1 MSSTA
6 AIVLPRSGLLK
17 WVAHLRKLS
26 LVLQPSEVCMKG
38 WQVCWQRAIALV
50 LSIVL
55 LWSVGDIAAAKAS
68 GSLAE
73 VAAPVAIE
81 DMKDWF
87 DRYEPRLKIL
97 TPEANQTL
105 QSRNV
110 TVKLSVQGLRLF
122 QDQRT
127 GLGPHV
133 EVVLDDLPS
142 RSVYDLNTPIE
153 FTNLEP
159 GTHLLRAFVVYPWG
173 ESLKHPLAYAQTAF
187 HLYTADEDTRSA
199 SLPLL
204 TYNQPS
210 GTYGAEPVL
219 LDFYL
224 SNLPLD
230 QQLNNEKVWQVRCT
244 INGQSFTVD
253 RWQAYYLTGLQPGDN
268 WVRLELLDGNGQRI
282 PSPYNPITRLV
293 TYQPNGKDV
302 LSRLLRGEL
311 AAKNLQ
317 SSLSPDLP
325 SNLPP
330 EPTPEPTPIVEESAA
345 PSEPTPEP
353 TAVVEESATQT
364 PVAEEPTPTSAVEAP
379 TPTVEPVEET
389 PVASEPT
396 PEPTVKAAEETPP
409 PTPQQ
414 SFWQRL
420 NPFKKAESPTRSV
433 LVSPRVP
440 SKPSPPLEQPTL
452 ETTAPEVTEQETPP
466 TPEDLPQLEE
476 PTPPQE

>member
-1 MSSTA
+1 
-6 AIVLPRSGLLK
+6 
-17 WVAHLRKLS
+17 
-26 LVLQPSEVCMKG
+26 MKG

-50 LSIVL
+50 LSLIF
-55 LWSVGDIAAAKAS
+55 LWSSGDIAAAKSS

-97 TPEANQTL
+97 TPEVNQTL

-110 TVKLSVQGLRLF
+110 TVKLSVEGLRLF

-142 RSVYDLNTPIE
+142 RSVYDLSTPIE

-173 ESLKHPLAYAQTAF
+173 ESIKNPLAYAQTVF
-187 HLYTADEDTRSA
+187 HLYTADEDTRAA

-230 QQLNNEKVWQVRCT
+230 RQLNNEKGWQVRCT

-282 PSPYNPITRLV
+282 PSPHNPITRLV

-330 EPTPEPTPIVEESAA
+330 EPTPEPTPEAM
-345 PSEPTPEP
+345 P
-353 TAVVEESATQT
+353 VVEAPTT
-364 PVAEEPTPTSAVEAP
+364 PVAEESPPTPPAEAVEEVPP
-379 TPTVEPVEET
+379 TPEAT
-389 PVASEPT
+389 PVAPELT
-396 PEPTVKAAEETPP
+396 PEPTVRVEAEKETPA
-409 PTPQQ
+409 PQKP
-414 SFWQRL
+414 FWQRL

-440 SKPSPPLEQPTL
+440 AQP
-452 ETTAPEVTEQETPP
+452 APAGAEPTPAAPASEVTEEATAPP
-466 TPEDLPQLEE
+466 PKDLPQLEE

>member
-1 MSSTA
+1 
-6 AIVLPRSGLLK
+6 
-17 WVAHLRKLS
+17 
-26 LVLQPSEVCMKG
+26 MKG

-55 LWSVGDIAAAKAS
+55 LWSMGDIAAAKSS

-81 DMKDWF
+81 DMKNWF

-97 TPEANQTL
+97 TPEVNQTL

-122 QDQRT
+122 QDQPT

-142 RSVYDLNTPIE
+142 RSVYDLSTPIE

-173 ESLKHPLAYAQTAF
+173 ESLKNPLAYAQTLF
-187 HLYTADEDTRSA
+187 HLYTADEDTRAA

-230 QQLNNEKVWQVRCT
+230 QLLNNEKVWQVRCT

-330 EPTPEPTPIVEESAA
+330 EPTPEPMPVVEAPPTPVAQESPPTSQPVEEV
-345 PSEPTPEP
+345 PPTPEP
-353 TAVVEESATQT
+353 
-364 PVAEEPTPTSAVEAP
+364 P
-379 TPTVEPVEET
+379 EET
-389 PVASEPT
+389 PVAPELT
-396 PEPTVKAAEETPP
+396 PEPTVRVEAEKETPA
-409 PTPQQ
+409 PQKP
-414 SFWQRL
+414 FWQRL
-420 NPFKKAESPTRSV
+420 NPFKKTETPTRSV

-440 SKPSPPLEQPTL
+440 AQPAPSGDEPTPA
-452 ETTAPEVTEQETPP
+452 APASEVTEEATAP
-466 TPEDLPQLEE
+466 TPKDLPQLEE
-476 PTPPQE
+476 STPPQE

>member
-1 MSSTA
+1 
-6 AIVLPRSGLLK
+6 
-17 WVAHLRKLS
+17 
-26 LVLQPSEVCMKG
+26 MKG
-38 WQVCWQRAIALV
+38 WQVCWQRAIAVV
-50 LSIVL
+50 LGIIL
-55 LWSVGDIAAAKAS
+55 LWSVGDRAAAKSS

-73 VAAPVAIE
+73 VAPPVAIE

-97 TPEANQTL
+97 SPEANQTL

-173 ESLKHPLAYAQTAF
+173 ESLKNPLAYAQTTF
-187 HLYTADEDTRSA
+187 HLYTADEDTRA
-199 SLPLL
+199 AHLPLL

-230 QQLNNEKVWQVRCT
+230 RQFNNENVWQVRCT

-282 PSPYNPITRLV
+282 PSPYNPITHLV

-317 SSLSPDLP
+317 SSLSPELP

-330 EPTPEPTPIVEESAA
+330 EPTPEPSP
-345 PSEPTPEP
+345 
-353 TAVVEESATQT
+353 VVEEPTTAPKA
-364 PVAEEPTPTSAVEAP
+364 PVAQESAPTSTAEEGP
-379 TPTVEPVEET
+379 LTVERVEQA
-389 PVASEPT
+389 PLAPEPT
-396 PEPTVKAAEETPP
+396 PEPTVKATEETPSAPEPTVKATEETPP
-409 PTPQQ
+409 APEPTVKATEETPPAPEPTVKATPKATETPPSAPASTPQKP
-414 SFWQRL
+414 FWQRL
-420 NPFKKAESPTRSV
+420 NPFKKFKKADSPARSV
-433 LVSPRVP
+433 LISPRVL
-440 SKPSPPLEQPTL
+440 SKPSPSVDEPTPAVTGP
-452 ETTAPEVTEQETPP
+452 ETAP

-476 PTPPQE
+476 PTTPQE

>member
-1 MSSTA
+1 
-6 AIVLPRSGLLK
+6 
-17 WVAHLRKLS
+17 
-26 LVLQPSEVCMKG
+26 MKG
-38 WQVCWQRAIALV
+38 WQIHWQRAIAAV
-50 LSIVL
+50 LCVVF
-55 LWSVGDIAAAKAS
+55 LWAVGERVAAKS
-68 GSLAE
+68 GGALAE
-73 VAAPVAIE
+73 VAPPVAIE

-97 TPEANQTL
+97 SPETNQTL

-110 TVKLSVQGLRLF
+110 AVHLSLQGLPIF

-142 RSVYDLNTPIE
+142 RSVYDLSKPIE
-153 FTNLEP
+153 FSDLEP

-173 ESLKHPLAYAQTAF
+173 ESWKNPLAYAQTTF
-187 HLYTADEDTRSA
+187 HLYTADEDTRA
-199 SLPLL
+199 ANLPLL
-204 TYNQPS
+204 TYNQPT

-230 QQLNNEKVWQVRCT
+230 RQLNNEKVWQVRCT

-282 PSPYNPITRLV
+282 PSPYNPITHLV

-325 SNLPP
+325 GNLPA
-330 EPTPEPTPIVEESAA
+330 EPTPEPAPSVEEPAPPSQVPLAQEPAPTSAVEEVPPPLEPA
-345 PSEPTPEP
+345 QETPAGLEPTPEP
-353 TAVVEESATQT
+353 
-364 PVAEEPTPTSAVEAP
+364 PV
-379 TPTVEPVEET
+379 TVTEET
-389 PVASEPT
+389 APASEPT
-396 PEPTVKAAEETPP
+396 PAPTVKAAEETPAVLEPAPETTPKASETP
-409 PTPQQ
+409 PSAPAPQKP
-414 SFWQRL
+414 FWQRL
-420 NPFKKAESPTRSV
+420 NPFKKAKSPARSV
-433 LVSPRVP
+433 LISPQVP
-440 SKPSPPLEQPTL
+440 SKPSPSADNPTPAIAKP
-452 ETTAPEVTEQETPP
+452 ETAPPP
-466 TPEDLPQLEE
+466 KDLPQLEE
-476 PTPPQE
+476 PTTPQE

>member
-1 MSSTA
+1 
-6 AIVLPRSGLLK
+6 
-17 WVAHLRKLS
+17 
-26 LVLQPSEVCMKG
+26 MKG
-38 WQVCWQRAIALV
+38 WQVYWQRAIAFV

-55 LWSVGDIAAAKAS
+55 LWSVGDTAAAKSS

-81 DMKDWF
+81 EMKDWF
-87 DRYEPRLKIL
+87 DRYEPRLQIL
-97 TPEANQTL
+97 APEANQTL
-105 QSRNV
+105 QSRKI

-122 QDQRT
+122 QDPRT

-142 RSVYDLNTPIE
+142 RSVYDLSTPIE

-173 ESLKHPLAYAQTAF
+173 ESMKNPLAYAQTTF

-253 RWQAYYLTGLQPGDN
+253 RWQAHYLTGLQPGDN

-293 TYQPNGKDV
+293 TYQPSGKDV

-330 EPTPEPTPIVEESAA
+330 EPTPEPTPVVEEPASAPEVPVAQESA
-345 PSEPTPEP
+345 PAPTVEEVEAVPSTPEP
-353 TAVVEESATQT
+353 
-364 PVAEEPTPTSAVEAP
+364 P
-379 TPTVEPVEET
+379 EET
-389 PVASEPT
+389 PVAPEPA
-396 PEPTVKAAEETPP
+396 PEPTATLKAEKETLPPAPP
-409 PTPQQ
+409 PQKP
-414 SFWQRL
+414 FWQRL

-433 LVSPRVP
+433 LVSPRV
-440 SKPSPPLEQPTL
+440 KPSPSVDEPTPAV
-452 ETTAPEVTEQETPP
+452 TAPDTAP
-466 TPEDLPQLEE
+466 TPEDLPQLEK
-476 PTPPQE
+476 PTTPQE

>member
-1 MSSTA
+1 
-6 AIVLPRSGLLK
+6 
-17 WVAHLRKLS
+17 
-26 LVLQPSEVCMKG
+26 MKG
-38 WQVCWQRAIALV
+38 WQVCWQRAIAFV

-55 LWSVGDIAAAKAS
+55 LWSVGDIAAAKSS

-142 RSVYDLNTPIE
+142 RSVYDLSTPIE

-173 ESLKHPLAYAQTAF
+173 ESLKNPLAYAQTAF

-230 QQLNNEKVWQVRCT
+230 QELNNEKVWQVRCT

-330 EPTPEPTPIVEESAA
+330 EPTPEPSPVVEEPAA
-345 PSEPTPEP
+345 PVAQESAPTPPAEEVEEASPTPEP
-353 TAVVEESATQT
+353 VEEPA
-364 PVAEEPTPTSAVEAP
+364 VAPES
-379 TPTVEPVEET
+379 
-389 PVASEPT
+389 T
-396 PEPTVKAAEETPP
+396 PEPTVKVEAETETPA
-409 PTPQQ
+409 PQKP
-414 SFWQRL
+414 FWQRL

-433 LVSPRVP
+433 LVSPRI
-440 SKPSPPLEQPTL
+440 KPSPSVDEPTPAA
-452 ETTAPEVTEQETPP
+452 TTPEVTEPETAA

>member
-1 MSSTA
+1 
-6 AIVLPRSGLLK
+6 
-17 WVAHLRKLS
+17 
-26 LVLQPSEVCMKG
+26 MKG
-38 WQVCWQRAIALV
+38 WQVYWQRAIAVV
-50 LSIVL
+50 LGMVL
-55 LWSVGDIAAAKAS
+55 LWSVGDMAAAKSS
-68 GSLAE
+68 GTLAE

-122 QDQRT
+122 QDERT

-142 RSVYDLNTPIE
+142 RSVYDLSTPIE

-173 ESLKHPLAYAQTAF
+173 ESLKNPLAYAQTAF
-187 HLYTADEDTRSA
+187 HLYTADEDTQTTH
-199 SLPLL
+199 LPLL
-204 TYNQPS
+204 TYNQPA

-230 QQLNNEKVWQVRCT
+230 QQFNNEKVWQVRCT

-330 EPTPEPTPIVEESAA
+330 EPTPTPEPAPIVEEAT
-345 PSEPTPEP
+345 TPAE
-353 TAVVEESATQT
+353 V
-364 PVAEEPTPTSAVEAP
+364 PVAEEAAP
-379 TPTVEPVEET
+379 TPLAEEAPATVKPVEE
-389 PVASEPT
+389 PPIAPEPT
-396 PEPTVKAAEETPP
+396 PEPTVTVEAEKETPP
-409 PTPQQ
+409 SAPAPQKP
-414 SFWQRL
+414 FWQRL

-440 SKPSPPLEQPTL
+440 AKPSPPVDESTPAVI
-452 ETTAPEVTEQETPP
+452 APETAP

-476 PTPPQE
+476 PTTPQE

>member
-1 MSSTA
+1 M
-6 AIVLPRSGLLK
+6 
-17 WVAHLRKLS
+17 
-26 LVLQPSEVCMKG
+26 VLQPSEVRMKG
-38 WQVCWQRAIALV
+38 WQVYWQRAIAFV
-50 LSIVL
+50 LGIVL
-55 LWSVGDIAAAKAS
+55 LWSVGGIAAAKSS

-81 DMKDWF
+81 DMKGWF

-142 RSVYDLNTPIE
+142 RSVYDLTTPIE
-153 FTNLEP
+153 FSNLEP

-173 ESLKHPLAYAQTAF
+173 ESLKNPLAYAQTAF
-187 HLYTADEDTRSA
+187 HLYTADEDTQTTN
-199 SLPLL
+199 LPLL
-204 TYNQPS
+204 TYNQPA

-230 QQLNNEKVWQVRCT
+230 RQLNNEKVWQVRCT
-244 INGQSFTVD
+244 INGQAFTVD

-293 TYQPNGKDV
+293 TYQPGGKDA

-317 SSLSPDLP
+317 SSLSPELP

-330 EPTPEPTPIVEESAA
+330 EPTPEPTPVVEA
-345 PSEPTPEP
+345 PAPTPE
-353 TAVVEESATQT
+353 A
-364 PVAEEPTPTSAVEAP
+364 PVAEEPVSTAEEAP
-379 TPTVEPVEET
+379 SSVEPVEEI
-389 PVASEPT
+389 PAAPAPT
-396 PEPTVKAAEETPP
+396 AAPTVKAAEEPPTLPEPTPEAIQEPP
-409 PTPQQ
+409 PTAPAPQKP
-414 SFWQRL
+414 FWQRL
-420 NPFKKAESPTRSV
+420 NLFKKAERPTRSV

-440 SKPSPPLEQPTL
+440 SKPSSSVDESTPAV
-452 ETTAPEVTEQETPP
+452 TASEATEQETAP

-476 PTPPQE
+476 PMTPQE

>member
-1 MSSTA
+1 
-6 AIVLPRSGLLK
+6 
-17 WVAHLRKLS
+17 
-26 LVLQPSEVCMKG
+26 MKG

-50 LSIVL
+50 LSIIL
-55 LWSVGDIAAAKAS
+55 LWSMGDIAAAKSS

-81 DMKDWF
+81 DMKNWF
-87 DRYEPRLKIL
+87 DRYEPQLKIL
-97 TPEANQTL
+97 TPEVNQTL

-122 QDQRT
+122 QDQHT

-142 RSVYDLNTPIE
+142 RSVYDLSTPIE
-153 FTNLEP
+153 FTHLEP

-173 ESLKHPLAYAQTAF
+173 ESLKNPLAYAQTVF
-187 HLYTADEDTRSA
+187 HLYTADEDTRA
-199 SLPLL
+199 ARLPLL

-210 GTYGAEPVL
+210 GTYGTEPVL

-230 QQLNNEKVWQVRCT
+230 QLFNNEKIWQVRCT

-330 EPTPEPTPIVEESAA
+330 EPTPEPTPVVEAPPTPVAQDSPPTLPLEAVEEV
-345 PSEPTPEP
+345 PPTPEP
-353 TAVVEESATQT
+353 
-364 PVAEEPTPTSAVEAP
+364 P
-379 TPTVEPVEET
+379 EET
-389 PVASEPT
+389 PAELT
-396 PEPTVKAAEETPP
+396 PEPTVRVEPEKETPV
-409 PTPQQ
+409 PQKP
-414 SFWQRL
+414 FWQRL
-420 NPFKKAESPTRSV
+420 NPFKKADTPARSV
-433 LVSPRVP
+433 LLSPRVP
-440 SKPSPPLEQPTL
+440 AQPAPSVAEPTPA
-452 ETTAPEVTEQETPP
+452 APASEVTEEATAP
-466 TPEDLPQLEE
+466 TAKDLPQLEE
-476 PTPPQE
+476 STTPQE

>member
-1 MSSTA
+1 
-6 AIVLPRSGLLK
+6 
-17 WVAHLRKLS
+17 
-26 LVLQPSEVCMKG
+26 MKG
-38 WQVCWQRAIALV
+38 WQIHWQRAIAFV

-55 LWSVGDIAAAKAS
+55 LWSVGGIAAAKSS
-68 GSLAE
+68 GALAE
-73 VAAPVAIE
+73 VAPPVAIE

-105 QSRNV
+105 QSRSV

-122 QDQRT
+122 QDPRT

-142 RSVYDLNTPIE
+142 RSVYDLSTPIE

-173 ESLKHPLAYAQTAF
+173 ESLKNPLAYAQTAF

-268 WVRLELLDGNGQRI
+268 WVRLELLDGKGQRI

-293 TYQPNGKDV
+293 TYQPEGKDV

-325 SNLPP
+325 SNLPA
-330 EPTPEPTPIVEESAA
+330 EPTPEPTPSVEEPAPTSQVPLAQEPAPTSTAEEVPPALEPARETPAA
-345 PSEPTPEP
+345 PEPTPE
-353 TAVVEESATQT
+353 S
-364 PVAEEPTPTSAVEAP
+364 
-379 TPTVEPVEET
+379 TVKVTEET
-389 PVASEPT
+389 APASEPT
-396 PEPTVKAAEETPP
+396 PAPTVKAAEETPAALE
-409 PTPQQ
+409 PTPKTTPEAIQEATPAAPVPQ
-414 SFWQRL
+414 KPFWQRL
-420 NPFKKAESPTRSV
+420 NPFKKAERSTRAV
-433 LVSPRVP
+433 LVSPRMP
-440 SKPSPPLEQPTL
+440 SKPSSAADESTPAV
-452 ETTAPEVTEQETPP
+452 TASEVTERETAPP
-466 TPEDLPQLEE
+466 VADVPQLET